1 MLTLFQVRGKPAN
14 EEHIDT
20 VCSSSTALQLNV
32 HIYMLSNHQSH
43 GHQRHDHSGMYLTKD
58 LQ

>member
-32 HIYMLSNHQSH
+32 HIYMQCAI
-43 GHQRHDHSGMYLTKD
+43 TKAMVIKD
-58 LQ
+58 MTIQECIQQKT